1 MLFKERHVGPI
12 ERGEKTQTRRVWKRC
27 HVRVGGTYPVQLRMF
42 AKNADALGWIRV
54 LELRDERLGD
64 LSREDAMAEGGY
76 SQMEFYDVWAAIN
89 GRFDENATV
98 TVVTFEYVG
107 KVRP

>member
-1 MLFKERHVGPI
+1 
-12 ERGEKTQTRRVWKRC
+12 
-27 HVRVGGTYPVQLRMF
+27 
-42 AKNADALGWIRV
+42 
-54 LELRDERLGD
+54 
-64 LSREDAMAEGGY
+64 MAEGGY